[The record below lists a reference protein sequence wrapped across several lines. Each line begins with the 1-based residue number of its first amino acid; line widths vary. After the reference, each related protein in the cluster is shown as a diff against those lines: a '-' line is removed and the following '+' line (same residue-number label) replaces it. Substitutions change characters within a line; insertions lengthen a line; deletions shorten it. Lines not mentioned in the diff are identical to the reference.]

1 MVSQSTTAT
10 RAADRTRLA
19 ELDSEIATV
28 ERALRKLHRERKRV
42 QTRLDAYK
50 YTVLTLPN
58 EIVSEIFTHF
68 LPKYPV
74 CAPTTGLLS
83 PALLSHVCRKW
94 REIALSIPTLW
105 RAISVSL
112 MTNRVVGRLNLLDT
126 WLERS
131 RSCALSICFT
141 YDAAEVWPN
150 RVPPLLL
157 VLFTRC
163 DRLEHLDLRVHRELF
178 AWIKGPMPLLHSLRL
193 GLQSQTLT
201 GNEALNPVTVFQDAP
216 QLREA
221 DLGGCDVSEI
231 LLPWSQVTQFKLT
244 APAALSYKLLEN
256 MTNLVHC
263 SVKITHLPDGLYRS
277 LGVLPALRK
286 LEVPEEHLRPDLDSE
301 DPVQALVT
309 FVARSGC
316 NLEDVCIIGRTSA
329 EAYRRALPSI
339 PLLVAP
345 RYGQYA
351 SASDKEVDGDTESN
365 MDPNSD
371 SEDSDGAVSGE
382 NVSGDGNSE

>member
-19 ELDSEIATV
+19 ELDSGIATV

-42 QTRLDAYK
+42 Q
-50 YTVLTLPN
+50 LTLPN

-68 LPKYPV
+68 LPKYP
-74 CAPTTGLLS
+74 
-83 PALLSHVCRKW
+83 HVCRKW

-112 MTNRVVGRLNLLDT
+112 MTNRVVGRLNLLET
-126 WLERS
+126 WLEGS

-193 GLQSQTLT
+193 ELQSQTLT
-201 GNEALNPVTVFQDAP
+201 GNEALNPVPVFQDAP

-244 APAALSYKLLEN
+244 APAALSCKLLEN

-263 SVKITHLPDGLYRS
+263 SVKITVGYSIPKHMHLPHLKTLIIVDVFSTFRMGFIALW
-277 LGVLPALRK
+277 VLPALRK

-339 PLLVAP
+339 PLLVVS
-345 RYGQYA
+345 RYGRVA
-351 SASDKEVDGDTESN
+351 SASGKVDGDTERDMES
-365 MDPNSD
+365 DSD

-382 NVSGDGNSE
+382 NVGGNGDSE